1 MGTCTENVS
10 PSANA
15 AIYAVAGI
23 FNVNADPD
31 DTHNPFTRTYGQG
44 CYYHAFRHGYRLNAD
59 IFRLDSLVGSGH
71 IDKGAIISA
80 AGDSAWASSPDL
92 QLKPEEMKAISAIV
106 GGDSAAKDK
115 AFAEGLYIA
124 GERYVM
130 ARAEDRSIY
139 ARSGRLGVAVAKT
152 GQAIVIGHH
161 GEAQVAGNATSTV
174 EGLADYLIKSGY

>member
-1 MGTCTENVS
+1 MSWQGQFLTVS
-10 PSANA
+10 TILHRPAIDFPSP
-15 AIYAVAGI
+15 AIVL
-23 FNVNADPD
+23 VP
-31 DTHNPFTRTYGQG
+31 H
-44 CYYHAFRHGYRLNAD
+44 HRLQIPLSRN
-59 IFRLDSLVGSGH
+59 LNLNLVGSGH

>member
-44 CYYHAFRHGYRLNAD
+44 C
-59 IFRLDSLVGSGH
+59 LVGSGH